1 MGRLDERDLDFEEL
15 FASPLPHFHQTKTLP
30 VHQNQTITFAFPFK
44 LILSRHSRN
53 YRTLSLSLFLQSP
66 PVVVGGA
73 GVIILCF
80 AVRFNSEPHTGA
92 ERVLPPLKPRGT
104 TAGRSSSKG
113 TPPAAFKRECSCF
126 YVPASAASLPQTT
139 PQLSFYFRC
148 VIGR

>member
-1 MGRLDERDLDFEEL
+1 MKETLTLKNCLLLL
-15 FASPLPHFHQTKTLP
+15 FLISIKPKLYQSIKIKPLLSPFLSNSFYRGTPG
-30 VHQNQTITFAFPFK
+30 TIAP
-44 LILSRHSRN
+44 SP
-53 YRTLSLSLFLQSP
+53 SLFLQSP

-104 TAGRSSSKG
+104 TAGRGSSKG